1 MTEPMTTPTAP
12 VSDSASA
19 ATAADA
25 AMPAAWEPELIAFC
39 CNYCAYAA
47 ADLAGSKRMQYP
59 TNVRIIHAPCT
70 GKIEMEHI
78 LGAFLKGIDGIL
90 VAGCLEG
97 GCHFLEGNLRARKR
111 TDRIREMLAEIGVGQ
126 ERLRMVNLSA
136 AMAPT
141 FVESVQDMVDTVRSL
156 GPSPLKSSSEDS
168 PQSESEG
175 TE

>member
-1 MTEPMTTPTAP
+1 MSEAMMPEMTQ
-12 VSDSASA
+12 
-19 ATAADA
+19 ATATVATPGA
-25 AMPAAWEPELIAFC
+25 GWEPEIIAFC

-59 TNVRIIHAPCT
+59 ANVRIIHAPCT

-78 LGAFLKGIDGIL
+78 LEAFLKGIDGIL

-111 TDRIREMLAEIGVGQ
+111 TDRIREMLAEIGVGD
-126 ERLRMVNLSA
+126 ERLKMVNLSA

-141 FVESVQDMVDTVRSL
+141 FVKSVQEMVETVKAL
-156 GPSPLKSSSEDS
+156 GPSPLRESR
-168 PQSESEG
+168 QLESEG
-175 TE
+175 TL

>member
-1 MTEPMTTPTAP
+1 MSQSNE
-12 VSDSASA
+12 
-19 ATAADA
+19 
-25 AMPAAWEPELIAFC
+25 WEPEIIAFC

-59 TNVRIIHAPCT
+59 ANVRIIHAPCT

-78 LGAFLKGIDGIL
+78 LEAFVKGIDGIL

-111 TDRIREMLAEIGVGQ
+111 TDRIREILDEIGVGG
-126 ERLRMVNLSA
+126 ERLKMVNLSA

-141 FVESVQDMVDTVRSL
+141 FVERVQEMVKAVKAL
-156 GPSPLKSSSEDS
+156 GPSPLK
-168 PQSESEG
+168 ESKQLESAG
-175 TE
+175 TL

>member
-1 MTEPMTTPTAP
+1 MTQTTTPAAPAPTAETTPAAAPP
-12 VSDSASA
+12 VTPS
-19 ATAADA
+19 T
-25 AMPAAWEPELIAFC
+25 AWEPEIIAFC

-59 TNVRIIHAPCT
+59 ANVRIIHAPCT

-78 LGAFLKGIDGIL
+78 LDAFLKGIDGIL

-111 TDRIREMLAEIGVGQ
+111 TNRIREMLAEIGVGDA
-126 ERLRMVNLSA
+126 RLKMVNLSA

-141 FVESVQDMVDTVRSL
+141 FVESVQDMVNTVRAL
-156 GPSPLKSSSEDS
+156 GPSPLRS
-168 PQSESEG
+168 PNEPQTLESEG
-175 TE
+175 